1 MVLNGEL
8 SDYKGV
14 TSSVPQGSV
23 LGPVLFTIF
32 INDLDEGIKF
42 KIIKFA
48 DDTKIYTEIRNDL
61 QAVQIQNDIDQLVK
75 WSSDWQMLLNV
86 TKCSVLHL
94 GYNNQQKVYCMEG
107 TQIKTTKKERDLG
120 VFIQSD
126 LKPSK
131 QCVKALR
138 RPIECWDLLKTS
150 RKK

>member
-1 MVLNGEL
+1 M
-8 SDYKGV
+8 
-14 TSSVPQGSV
+14 
-23 LGPVLFTIF
+23 LFTIF

-61 QAVQIQNDIDQLVK
+61 QPVQIQNDIDQLVK
-75 WSSDWQMLLNV
+75 WSSDWQMLLNM

-138 RPIECWDLLKTS
+138 RPIECWDLLRGTLKTS